1 MATHYPHI
9 GANEN
14 KQGLHYSR
22 FSVVILKPGTD
33 SYGKNILLS
42 AKSRPNP
49 RSWAR
54 IQRMANPPGIRADR

>member
-49 RSWAR
+49 RSWV
-54 IQRMANPPGIRADR
+54 NTG